1 MVAMSSAMQ
10 VLGGRYELRSLVA
23 TGGMGQ
29 VWRAHDQRLG
39 RPVAVKVLRSEY
51 AGEPEFLAR
60 FRAEA
65 RHAAMLGHRNVVAV
79 FDYGE
84 TTAADGEALAYL
96 VMELVPG
103 ESLAAVRRR
112 LGALPPEQVLE
123 VVAQAA
129 AGLGAAHE
137 MGIVHRDVKPANLLL
152 RPDGSV
158 AVTDFGIAWSAESV
172 ALTRTGQVIG
182 TAHYLSPEQAR
193 GGAAVPASDVYALG
207 MVAYEL
213 LAGHRAFEGASSV
226 AVALSQIQDEPDE
239 LPASVPAPVREL
251 VAAMLVKDVAG
262 RLPDGDAVVAA
273 AARARVATGDEP
285 TELLDLVPPPGVTA
299 LLEPALVPATTA
311 AASTSTSATSSTT
324 SPVGRRRRGLLLAG
338 VLAALLLVGGG
349 TAVLLGVGGSSAP
362 AGAAPTSTSAGPT
375 PVTLD
380 AANYLGRPLDE
391 VTAEL
396 TALGLT
402 VVAQESAGDGSDA
415 GLVTAVDP
423 AGTPLTT
430 GSSVTVRY
438 GSAAP
443 TTEPTPEPTTEAPT
457 QAPTQAP
464 ATQVSTQAPVTEA
477 PAPTTADAPAGPGNG
492 GPGNGGPGNGNGN
505 GPGNGG
511 PGNGNGPGRGWSGRL
526 SRPDHALRPPGGG
539 PARHHR
545 PPARWPGSA
554 RSRGCWRRRR

>member
-1 MVAMSSAMQ
+1 MQ
-10 VLGGRYELRSLVA
+10 VIGGRYELRSLVA

-29 VWRAHDQRLG
+29 VWRAHDQRLA

-51 AGEPEFLAR
+51 ADEPEFLAR

-84 TTAADGEALAYL
+84 TTAPDGEALAYL

-112 LGALPPEQVLE
+112 LGALPPEQVVE

-182 TAHYLSPEQAR
+182 TAHYLAPEQAR
-193 GGAAVPASDVYALG
+193 GEPAVPASDVYALG

-213 LAGHRAFEGASSV
+213 LAGRRAFEGGSSV
-226 AVALSQIQDEPDE
+226 AVALSQIRDEPE
-239 LPASVPAPVREL
+239 PLPDSVPAPVREL
-251 VAAMLVKDVAG
+251 VAAMLVKQVAG

-273 AARARVATGDEP
+273 AERVRTASGAADEP
-285 TELLDLVPPPGVTA
+285 TELLALVPPPGVTA
-299 LLEPALVPATTA
+299 LLDPVLVPAEDAATTGG
-311 AASTSTSATSSTT
+311 TTSA
-324 SPVGRRRRGLLLAG
+324 PARRRRRGLLLAG

-349 TAVLLGVGGSSAP
+349 TAALLGLGGSSAP
-362 AGAAPTSTSAGPT
+362 ATAAPTTSASAAPST
-375 PVTLD
+375 VTLD
-380 AANYLGRPLDE
+380 AAQYVGRPLDE

-396 TALGLT
+396 TALGLQVT
-402 VVAQESAGDGSDA
+402 TEEVAGDGSDA
-415 GLVTAVDP
+415 GLVTAVSPDGEP
-423 AGTPLTT
+423 LAAGST
-430 GSSVTVRY
+430 VTVRY

-443 TTEPTPEPTTEAPT
+443 TTAPTTEA
-457 QAPTQAP
+457 APQTTEAPVTEVSTQAP
-464 ATQVSTQAPVTEA
+464 ATQDPTTQAPA
-477 PAPTTADAPAGPGNG
+477 PGNGNGGGNGGPGGGGGPGAGNGGPGGGAGNGGPGNG
-492 GPGNGGPGNGNGN
+492 GPGNGGPGNG
-505 GPGNGG
+505 GPGNGLDRG
-511 PGNGNGPGRGWSGRL
+511 GGPGRGGR
-526 SRPDHALRPPGGG
+526 G
-539 PARHHR
+539 
-545 PPARWPGSA
+545 
-554 RSRGCWRRRR
+554 

>member
-1 MVAMSSAMQ
+1 MQ
-10 VLGGRYELRSLVA
+10 VIGGRYELRSLVA

-29 VWRAHDQRLG
+29 VWRAHDQRLE

-51 AGEPEFLAR
+51 ADEPEFLAR

-193 GGAAVPASDVYALG
+193 GETATPASDVYALG

-213 LAGHRAFEGASSV
+213 LAGRRAFEGGSSV
-226 AVALSQIQDEPDE
+226 AIALSQIQDEPE
-239 LPASVPAPVREL
+239 ALPSTVPAPVREL
-251 VAAMLVKDVAG
+251 VAAMLVKDAAR

-273 AARARVATGDEP
+273 AHRARTATGAADEP
-285 TELLDLVPPPGVTA
+285 TELLALVPPPGVTA
-299 LLEPALVPATTA
+299 LLDPVLVPAEA
-311 AASTSTSATSSTT
+311 AATTDTATSA
-324 SPVGRRRRGLLLAG
+324 PVRRRRRRLLLAG

-349 TAVLLGVGGSSAP
+349 TAVLLGLGGSSAP
-362 AGAAPTSTSAGPT
+362 ATAAPATTTAPTSATPT

-380 AANYLGRPLDE
+380 AAQYVGRPLDE

-396 TALGLT
+396 TALGLQ
-402 VVAQESAGDGSDA
+402 VSAEEVAGDGSDA
-415 GLVTAVDP
+415 GLVTEVAP
-423 AGTPLTT
+423 AGTALTA
-430 GSSVTVRY
+430 GSTVTVRY

-443 TTEPTPEPTTEAPT
+443 TPAPTTEPAPEPTTE
-457 QAPTQAP
+457 AP
-464 ATQVSTQAPVTEA
+464 ATQVSTQE
-477 PAPTTADAPAGPGNG
+477 PATQEPTTEAPAGPGNG
-492 GPGNGGPGNGNGN
+492 GGPGNGNGNGNGGPGNGNGN
-505 GPGNGG
+505 GG
-511 PGNGNGPGRGWSGRL
+511 PGNGNGNGGPGAGGPGRGGR
-526 SRPDHALRPPGGG
+526 G
-539 PARHHR
+539 
-545 PPARWPGSA
+545 
-554 RSRGCWRRRR
+554 